1 MRQRRSSQGQ
11 WSSRFA
17 FVLAAAGSAIGLGSI
32 WRFPFVAGENGGSSF
47 VIAYVV
53 AVLLVGLPLLIAE
66 VMLGRRGRR
75 NPISAMALLS
85 EEETGHSG
93 WRFSG
98 VLGVVTGLLILS
110 YYSVIAGWT
119 LAYALGVLGDASIGV
134 DAATASAAFDTMRGD
149 LLEVALCHTIFLGAA
164 AWIVGRGVEGGL
176 ERAVTFT
183 MPLLVLL
190 LLVLVGWSMSH
201 GEAARTFDYL
211 FEGGV
216 AQIDAGLALAALGQ
230 VFFTL
235 SIGMGALMA
244 YGAYLPGNIKV
255 TGAALTVV
263 CANGVVS
270 LLAGLVIFPL
280 VFRHG
285 IDPAS
290 GAGLVFATLPLAFA
304 AMPGGQAFGTLFF
317 ALLVLAALG
326 SAIALLEPAV
336 AWAIEV
342 RKLSRRRAAFAVA
355 GVVWLLGI
363 PAATSFNLLAGVEF
377 LGRSPFD
384 LVERATSQMLL
395 PLSGLS
401 LAVFAGWVMCRSSSV
416 EELDVGVGS
425 RYSAWRVG
433 IRWSAPAIIL
443 AVGGL
448 AAFAWTRG

>member
-32 WRFPFVAGENGGSSF
+32 WRFPFVVGENGGGTF
-47 VIAYVV
+47 VAAYVA
-53 AVLLVGLPLLIAE
+53 AVLMVGLPLLIAE

-75 NPISAMALLS
+75 NPISSMALLS
-85 EEETGHSG
+85 EEEAGHTG

-98 VLGVVTGLLILS
+98 MLGVGTGLLILS
-110 YYSVIAGWT
+110 YYAVIAGWT
-119 LAYALGVLGDASIGV
+119 LAYALRVVGGAGIGV
-134 DAATASAAFDTMRGD
+134 DAASASAAFDAMRGD
-149 LLEVALCHTIFLGAA
+149 LLEVALCHTIILGAA
-164 AWIVGRGVEGGL
+164 AWIVGRGVEDGL

-183 MPLLVLL
+183 MPLLVVLL
-190 LLVLVGWSMSH
+190 LILVGWALTH
-201 GEAARTFDYL
+201 GDAARAFDYL
-211 FEGGV
+211 FHGES
-216 AQIDAGLALAALGQ
+216 AQLDAGLMLAALGQ

-244 YGAYLPGNIKV
+244 YGAYLPGSIKLV
-255 TGAALTVV
+255 GAALTVV
-263 CANGVVS
+263 CANGIVS

-285 IDPAS
+285 IDPAA

-304 AMPGGQAFGTLFF
+304 SMPGGQAFGALFF

-336 AWAIEV
+336 AWAVES
-342 RKLSRRRAAFAVA
+342 RKLSRPRAAVAVA
-355 GVVWLLGI
+355 GAVWLLGI
-363 PAATSFNLLAGVEF
+363 PAATSFNLLTDFEL
-377 LGRSPFD
+377 LGHSPFD
-384 LVERATSQMLL
+384 LVERFTSQVLL

-401 LAVFAGWVMCRSSSV
+401 LALFAGWVMCKSSSV

-425 RYSAWRVG
+425 RYSAWRFA
-433 IRWSAPAIIL
+433 IRWLAPGLLVVVGGAAIL
-443 AVGGL
+443 AWLQG
-448 AAFAWTRG
+448 

>member
-1 MRQRRSSQGQ
+1 M
-11 WSSRFA
+11 
-17 FVLAAAGSAIGLGSI
+17 LAAAGSAIGLGSI
-32 WRFPFVAGENGGSSF
+32 WRFPFVAGENGGGSF
-47 VIAYVV
+47 VAAYLG

-75 NPISAMALLS
+75 NPISSMAMLS
-85 EEETGHSG
+85 EEEAGHAG
-93 WRFSG
+93 WRLSG

-119 LAYALGVLGDASIGV
+119 LAYALRVVGDASIGV
-134 DAATASAAFDTMRGD
+134 DAATASAAFDAMRGD
-149 LLEVALCHTIFLGAA
+149 LLEVAFCHTIFLGAA

-190 LLVLVGWSMSH
+190 LLILVGWALSH
-201 GEAARTFDYL
+201 GEAARAIDFL
-211 FEGGV
+211 FESGASGF
-216 AQIDAGLALAALGQ
+216 DAGLALAALGQ

-244 YGAYLPGNIKV
+244 YGAYLPGNIKLA
-255 TGAALTVV
+255 GAALTVV
-263 CANGVVS
+263 GANAVVS
-270 LLAGLVIFPL
+270 LLAGLMIFPL

-290 GAGLVFATLPLAFA
+290 GAGLVYATLPLAFE
-304 AMPGGQAFGTLFF
+304 AMPGGQAFGALFF

-342 RKLSRRRAAFAVA
+342 RKLSRPRAALAVA
-355 GVVWLLGI
+355 GAVWLLGI
-363 PAATSFNLLAGVEF
+363 PAATSFNLLAGVELF
-377 LGRSPFD
+377 GRSPFD
-384 LVERATSQMLL
+384 LVERGTSLVLL

-401 LAVFAGWVMCRSSSV
+401 LALFAGWVMCRSSSV

-425 RYSAWRVG
+425 RYAAWRFG
-433 IRWSAPAIIL
+433 IRWVVPAIL
-443 AVGGL
+443 LTVGGL
-448 AAFAWTRG
+448 AALAWWKG

>member
-32 WRFPFVAGENGGSSF
+32 WRFPFVAGENGGGSF
-47 VIAYVV
+47 VVAYVV

-75 NPISAMALLS
+75 NPISSMALLS
-85 EEETGHSG
+85 EEETGHTG

-119 LAYALGVLGDASIGV
+119 LAYALRVLGDVAIGV
-134 DAATASAAFDTMRGD
+134 DAAAASAAFDAMRGD
-149 LLEVALCHTIFLGAA
+149 LLEVAICHTIFLGTA

-190 LLVLVGWSMSH
+190 LLVLVGWSLSH

-211 FEGGV
+211 FEGEL
-216 AQIDAGLALAALGQ
+216 ARIDAGLALAALGQ

-235 SIGMGALMA
+235 SIGMGALLA
-244 YGAYLPGNIKV
+244 YGAYLPGNIKI

-290 GAGLVFATLPLAFA
+290 GAGLVFATLPLAFS

-342 RKLSRRRAAFAVA
+342 RKLSRTRAAFAVA

-363 PAATSFNLLAGVEF
+363 PAATSFNLLAGVEL

-384 LVERATSQMLL
+384 LVERVTSQVLL

-401 LAVFAGWVMCRSSSV
+401 LAAFAGWVMCRSSSV
-416 EELDVGVGS
+416 EELDVGTGS

-433 IRWSAPAIIL
+433 IRWSAPGIIL
-443 AVGGL
+443 VVGGL
-448 AAFAWTRG
+448 AALAWTRG